1 MSRESQPFSP
11 LKPPRKSGD
20 LASLKRKLWY
30 AILTAEGIL
39 ASEAPLGDKL
49 KGVHALSQAASV
61 YMNITKLTDLEARV
75 APLEAAVHSRQ
86 TGSHGHVP

>member
-1 MSRESQPFSP
+1 MPQESRPFTP

-39 ASEAPLGDKL
+39 ASEATLEDKL

-61 YMNITKLTDLEARV
+61 YMNLTKATDLEARV
-75 APLEAAVHSRQ
+75 ARLEAAVHQRRN
-86 TGSHGHVP
+86 GHGA

>member
-1 MSRESQPFSP
+1 MSRELQPIP
-11 LKPPRKSGD
+11 PVKPPRKSGD

-39 ASEAPLGDKL
+39 ASEATLEDKL

-61 YMNITKLTDLEARV
+61 YTNLVKLTDLEARV
-75 APLEAAVHSRQ
+75 VRLEQAVPRRN
-86 TGSHGHVP
+86 GHGA

>member
-1 MSRESQPFSP
+1 MSRASQPFSP

-39 ASEAPLGDKL
+39 ASEATLEDKL
-49 KGVHALSQAASV
+49 KGVHAISQAASV
-61 YMNITKLTDLEARV
+61 YTNLVKLTDLEARV
-75 APLEAAVHSRQ
+75 LRLEQAVQRK
-86 TGSHGHVP
+86 HGYGA